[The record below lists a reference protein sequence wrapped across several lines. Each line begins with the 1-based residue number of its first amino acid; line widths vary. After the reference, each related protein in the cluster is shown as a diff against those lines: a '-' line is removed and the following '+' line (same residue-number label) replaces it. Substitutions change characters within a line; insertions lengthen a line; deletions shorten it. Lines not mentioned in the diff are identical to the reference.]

1 MTMFIYLCL
10 GSTAN
15 AAIAFPGTMGASALA
30 VGVHGV
36 VLISNDVTR
45 SAIAKVKGLV
55 TCKMLKMER
64 RVENMV
70 RKKRESQGRPS
81 ACWKTKESWE
91 GKEGGI

>member
-1 MTMFIYLCL
+1 MFIDLCL

-15 AAIAFPGTMGASALA
+15 AAIAFPGTMGVSALA

-55 TCKMLKMER
+55 TCKTLKMER
-64 RVENMV
+64 RVEKHGLEETGVPGEAISMLEDKRIVGGKGV
-70 RKKRESQGRPS
+70 RGL
-81 ACWKTKESWE
+81 
-91 GKEGGI
+91 G